1 MKPARTT
8 LSQPDGFKKQDAQ
21 LTVNQQ
27 LDSIRPKRRTPGRNR
42 GRSKP
47 RDARAQSKASPRHS
61 AEREELSLHRALIE
75 RPDAVSIA
83 IWAYP
88 RALAVF

>member
-1 MKPARTT
+1 MVAIVRGLGRARPE
-8 LSQPDGFKKQDAQ
+8 L
-21 LTVNQQ
+21 
-27 LDSIRPKRRTPGRNR
+27 NR
-42 GRSKP
+42 IV
-47 RDARAQSKASPRHS
+47 KASPRHS

-83 IWAYP
+83 IRAYP